1 MTPEEIKKL
10 LELRSA
16 GPYGVSQTN
25 MPRTLKDITGPNP
38 NDQDA
43 ALLAQLE
50 MLNLLP
56 VSGKSL
62 AGGQA
67 PSPTT
72 TMEDM
77 TVTPASEYP
86 PDVTAAQGNAP
97 RGSES
102 MDFTNQPSGLE
113 GQPKTGG
120 AGWTNAATLALANSM
135 PELIKAA
142 YQRPERP
149 QGRSVGGGKPS
160 FQMIDPFAGKKD
172 KYRSLLAQYLR

>member
-67 PSPTT
+67 PAPTT
-72 TMEDM
+72 GMEGMEVPEQTTGEIQAQTMSRYPAAEGGQTEPTG
-77 TVTPASEYP
+77 TV
-86 PDVTAAQGNAP
+86 AP
-97 RGSES
+97 S
-102 MDFTNQPSGLE
+102 D
-113 GQPKTGG
+113 KTGGG

-142 YQRPERP
+142 YQHPERP